1 MSSTDASC
9 GLEWRKRYQII
20 KGICNGLHYLHMERI
35 VHLDLKPANIL
46 LDHKMEPKIAVFG
59 LSRRFGEEQSRAITS
74 KIFGSL

>member
-1 MSSTDASC
+1 
-9 GLEWRKRYQII
+9 
-20 KGICNGLHYLHMERI
+20 MERI

-46 LDHKMEPKIAVFG
+46 LDHKMEPKIADFS